1 MAQLL
6 AYGTD
11 NQGDSVSKSEFFLMF
26 LLLAVSG
33 NPFFTQNLPVI
44 VSLCAVIPIYYVY
57 KNSHKPL
64 LYRTLFIFLFFMG
77 YEVLHALLF
86 RLDYSATIIKLFLV
100 LLLSYTIVNM
110 LRERFI
116 KVFIYTMYIISI
128 VSFVFTIL
136 CYIPGINRALYNL
149 AIDLFPL
156 EKDFKDYMTPT
167 LIVYTFL
174 PEFFDGRFTYAR
186 NAAIFWESGAFAVY
200 LNMVLYVHYMT
211 KKVENFKD
219 LVDAK
224 SLVFIIALLS
234 TASTMGFFAMILVLA
249 FFTLQFRSNY
259 KYIVMVLVFISAYIA
274 FGSFDFL
281 GDKVQAQLAVSEKD
295 NNRFGS
301 ALMDVEDIMEKPV
314 FGWSRRIEVLFKTN
328 VYNAKS
334 HRPNGLTNFIRSYGL
349 LYTTVYFCLVYA
361 SFKQI
366 ARFHGRGKPKRMAM
380 FGILLLWTVSF
391 SELIFDAAFLKS
403 LLFLYLVYLPVQVA
417 PIKAR
422 FKERAL
428 KLT

>member
-1 MAQLL
+1 M
-6 AYGTD
+6 
-11 NQGDSVSKSEFFLMF
+11 SKAEFFLMF

-44 VSLCAVIPIYYVY
+44 VSICAVIPVYYIY

-100 LLLSYTIVNM
+100 LVLSYAIVNI
-110 LRERFI
+110 LKDRFI
-116 KVFIYTMYIISI
+116 KVFIRTMYIISI

-156 EKDFKDYMTPT
+156 EKDFKNYMTPT
-167 LIVYTFL
+167 LIAYTFL

-200 LNMVLYVHYMT
+200 LNIVLYFHYMT
-211 KKVENFKD
+211 KGVEKLND
-219 LVDAK
+219 LFDRK

-234 TASTMGFFAMILVLA
+234 TASTMGFFALIIVLA
-249 FFTLQFRSNY
+249 FFTLQFKSNY
-259 KYIVMVLVFISAYIA
+259 KYPVIVLVFISAYIA
-274 FGSFDFL
+274 FGSFEFL
-281 GDKVQAQLAVSEKD
+281 GDKVQAQLEVSEKD

-301 ALMDVEDIMEKPV
+301 ALMDFEDIMEKPV
-314 FGWSRRIEVLFKTN
+314 FGWSRRIEVLFRTS
-328 VYNAKS
+328 VSSAKS
-334 HRPNGLTNFIRSYGL
+334 HRPNGFTNFIRSYGL
-349 LYTTVYFCLVYA
+349 LYTTVYFCLVFA

-366 ARFHGRGKPKRMAM
+366 ARFHNRRKPGRLAL
-380 FGILLLWTVSF
+380 FGVFLLWVVSF

-417 PIKAR
+417 QAKVR
-422 FKERAL
+422 SQEKVL